1 MIALSLV
8 LSLSLSLSLSPASS
22 SPIPPFSLF
31 ISFSPKCLTEF
42 KTWYNG
48 ATGKELLLKTFRKIF
63 AVYTAI
69 LSAFKEASGQ

>member
-1 MIALSLV
+1 MLNLV
-8 LSLSLSLSLSPASS
+8 KTRCSTNVPNV
-22 SPIPPFSLF
+22 
-31 ISFSPKCLTEF
+31 KCLTEF